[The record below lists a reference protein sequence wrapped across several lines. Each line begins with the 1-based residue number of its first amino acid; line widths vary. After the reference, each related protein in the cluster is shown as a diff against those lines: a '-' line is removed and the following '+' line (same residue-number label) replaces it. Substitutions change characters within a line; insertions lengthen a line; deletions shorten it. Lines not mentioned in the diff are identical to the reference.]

1 MADVHF
7 RFVFVVLLVSWVSSR
22 TLDECLESNPV
33 AMMNVVLLEDEGSD
47 WSLTFVEGAVI
58 EAIEQDKKLN
68 EAEGHFLNKS

>member
-1 MADVHF
+1 MPDENV

-47 WSLTFVEGAVI
+47 WSLTFVQGAVI
-58 EAIEQDKKLN
+58 EAIEQDKKKN
-68 EAEGHFLNKS
+68 EAESNFFIKS